1 MENIALQLWT
11 VREQYDS
18 DPARVLHRVAE
29 NGYPAIEL
37 VYGRTGGLTP
47 AHQKEICDD
56 VGLRVPAVHCF
67 FNEIEDQLDG
77 LIEAGKELGVERT
90 SCARGWIPA
99 SGQCGQ
105 LPVSGRSAG
114 HRRDPHARR
123 RAAARLP
130 SPRLRVSRRGR

>member
-77 LIEAGKELGVERT
+77 LIEAGKELGVEHVVCSWMDPGIGSVRPAT
-90 SCARGWIPA
+90 SQRPKCWPPPGPACATKGC
-99 SGQCGQ
+99 S
-105 LPVSGRSAG
+105 
-114 HRRDPHARR
+114 
-123 RAAARLP
+123 
-130 SPRLRVSRRGR
+130 SPTITTTSS